1 MCSGC
6 QIIGIDSNMKVGRN
20 DPWICGSGKKYK
32 KCCMNKSAIKDDIS
46 LQLAKLQAQQ
56 KQIEKQQG
64 LGRSIIS
71 IEHNGYRFVAV
82 GNRMCYSK
90 NWKTFH
96 DFLFDNIKFVF
107 GKEWGQAE
115 LKKPFEERHPILQW
129 QKYAKDHMQAHKGK
143 DGEIHSAPFNGAVSA
158 LINLS
163 YNLYLLAHNVK
174 IQDYLIHRLKNKD
187 LFNGAL
193 YETYVAGLFI
203 LAGFTLELEDESDSR
218 SSHCEFTAVVRGS
231 GEKYSVEA
239 KARQPFKKDAGIGNQ
254 LYEALKKE
262 AKYKRVVFI
271 DVNVPNLMGNL
282 QNIIDELKE
291 KEATLTVNK
300 QPAPPAYIFITNHS
314 YAYDLTG
321 CKFERMSFTHG
332 FKVDDFKVGTTFYSI
347 REVLAARKKHKDMNA
362 LIKSIGEH
370 EEIPVTFDGEIPEFS
385 FDEEAKKNRLLIGK
399 RYLVPD
405 GEGNDVEGVLM
416 TATVS
421 EKEKK
426 IFGVYR
432 LNNGKQLICGNPMSD
447 EEMRAYKKYPDTFFG
462 VPLNQSGEAK
472 DPMQLFDFFYNNYK
486 QTPSE
491 KLLEFM
497 KNASDLEALK
507 KLSSEE
513 LLITY
518 CERLVYSSIK
528 NHAKKAGQKTNR

>member
-1 MCSGC
+1 MSKLLCVEEQDKS
-6 QIIGIDSNMKVGRN
+6 MKVGRN
-20 DPWICGSGKKYK
+20 DPCPCGSGKKYK
-32 KCCMNKSAIKDDIS
+32 KCCMNKSAIEDSLS
-46 LQLAKLQAQQ
+46 LQFAKLQAKQ
-56 KQIEKQQG
+56 KQIERQQG

-107 GKEWGQAE
+107 GKEWGQTE

-129 QKYAKDHMQAHKGK
+129 QKYANDHMQAHKGK
-143 DGEIHSAPFNGAVSA
+143 DEKIHSAPFNGAVSA

-174 IQDYLIHRLKNKD
+174 IQGYLIHRLKNKD
-187 LFNGAL
+187 LFTGAL
-193 YETYVAGLFI
+193 YETYVGGLFI
-203 LAGFTLELEDESDSR
+203 LAGFTLEMEDEGDSR
-218 SSHCEFTAVVRGS
+218 SSHCEFTAVARAS

-239 KARQPFKKDAGIGNQ
+239 KARQPFKKGAGIGNQ

-262 AKYKRVVFI
+262 AKYKRVIFI
-271 DVNVPNLMGNL
+271 DANVPNLMENL
-282 QNIIDELKE
+282 QKIINELKE
-291 KEATLTVNK
+291 KETTLTINK
-300 QPAPPAYIFITNHS
+300 QPAPAAYIFVTNHS

-321 CKFERMSFTHG
+321 SKFERAGFAHG
-332 FKVDDFKVGTTFYSI
+332 FKVDDFKVNTKFYSI
-347 REVLAARKKHKDMNA
+347 REVLATRKKHKEIDL
-362 LIKSIGEH
+362 LIKSIREH
-370 EEIPVTFDGEIPEFS
+370 DEIPVTFDGEIPEFS
-385 FDEEAKKNRLLIGK
+385 FDEETKKKRLLIGNK
-399 RYLVPD
+399 YLIPN
-405 GEGNDVEGVLM
+405 GQGNNVEGILM

-432 LNNGKQLICGNPMSD
+432 LDSGKQIIYVNMMSD
-447 EEMRAYKKYPDTFFG
+447 EEIRAYKRYPDIFFG
-462 VPLNQSGEAK
+462 IPLNQSGEAK
-472 DPMQLFDFFYNNYK
+472 DPMELFDFLYGSHK
-486 QTPSE
+486 RTPPK

-497 KNASDLEALK
+497 KNSSDLEALK
-507 KLSSEE
+507 KLSFEE

-518 CERLVYSSIK
+518 CERLVYSII
-528 NHAKKAGQKTNR
+528 NDNTKKLDQKANR

>member
-1 MCSGC
+1 ME
-6 QIIGIDSNMKVGRN
+6 KVGRN
-20 DPWICGSGKKYK
+20 DPCPCGSGKKYK
-32 KCCMNKSAIKDDIS
+32 KCCLDKETIKEDFS
-46 LQLAKLQAQQ
+46 LQIAKLQAQQ

-90 NWKTFH
+90 NWRTFH

-107 GKEWGQAE
+107 GKEWGESE
-115 LKKPFEERHPILQW
+115 LKKLFNDRHPVLQW
-129 QKYAKDHMQAHKGK
+129 QKIAHDYMQEHKGQE
-143 DGEIHSAPFNGAVSA
+143 GQIHSTPITGAISA

-174 IQDYLIHRLKNKD
+174 IQDYLIYRLKNKD

-203 LAGFTLELEDESDSR
+203 VAGFSLELENENDSS
-218 SSHCEFTAVVRGS
+218 SSHCEFTAVAKES

-239 KARQPFKKDAGIGNQ
+239 KVRQPFKKDAGVGNQ

-262 AKYKRVVFI
+262 AKHKRIIFI
-271 DVNVPNLMGNL
+271 DANVPNLMEKV

-291 KEATLTVNK
+291 KETTLTINK
-300 QPAPPAYIFITNHS
+300 QPAPPAYVFITNHS

-321 CKFERMSFTHG
+321 YKFERMGFAHG
-332 FKVDDFKVGTTFYSI
+332 FKIDDFKVSTKFYSI
-347 REVLAARKKHKDMNA
+347 REVLEARKKHKDMDT
-362 LIKSIGEH
+362 LITSIKEH
-370 EEIPVTFDGEIPEFS
+370 DEIPVTFDGEIPEFS
-385 FDEEAKKNRLLIGK
+385 FDEKVKKNRLLIGN
-399 RYLVPD
+399 RYIIPD
-405 GEGNDVEGVLM
+405 GQGNEVEGILM

-432 LNNGKQLICGNPMSD
+432 LDNGQQIIYANPMSD
-447 EEMRAYKKYPDTFFG
+447 EEVRAYKKYPDTFFG
-462 VPLNQSGEAK
+462 VPLNQTGEAK
-472 DPMQLFDFFYNNYK
+472 DPMELFDFFYNSYK
-486 QTPSE
+486 QMPPAR
-491 KLLEFM
+491 LLELM
-497 KNASDLEALK
+497 KNSSDIEALK
-507 KLSSEE
+507 KLSHEE

-518 CERLVYSSIK
+518 CERLVYLATNDRGK
-528 NHAKKAGQKTNR
+528 N

>member
-1 MCSGC
+1 
-6 QIIGIDSNMKVGRN
+6 
-20 DPWICGSGKKYK
+20 
-32 KCCMNKSAIKDDIS
+32 MNKTVIEDDLS
-46 LQLAKLQAQQ
+46 LQFAKLQAKQ

-64 LGRSIIS
+64 YGRPIIS
-71 IEHNGYRFVAV
+71 IEHKGYRLIAV
-82 GNRMCYSK
+82 GSRICYSK

-129 QKYAKDHMQAHKGK
+129 QKYANDHMQAHKGK

-163 YNLYLLAHNVK
+163 YNLYLLTHNVK
-174 IQDYLIHRLKNKD
+174 IQDYLLHRLKNKD

-203 LAGFTLELEDESDSR
+203 VAGFTLELEDESDSS
-218 SSHCEFTAVVRGS
+218 SSHCEFTAIARES
-231 GEKYSVEA
+231 SEKYSVEA
-239 KARQPFKKDAGIGNQ
+239 KARQPFKKDTGIGNQ

-262 AKYKRVVFI
+262 AKYKRVIFI
-271 DVNVPNLMGNL
+271 DVNVPNLIDNL
-282 QNIIDELKE
+282 QKIIDELKE
-291 KEATLTVNK
+291 KEATITINK
-300 QPAPPAYIFITNHS
+300 QPAPPAYIFVTNHS

-321 CKFERMSFTHG
+321 CKFERMGFGHG
-332 FKVDDFKVGTTFYSI
+332 FKIDEFKVSAKFYSI
-347 REVLAARKKHKDMNA
+347 REVLAARKKHKDMDL
-362 LIKSIGEH
+362 LIKSIREH
-370 EEIPVTFDGEIPEFS
+370 ADIPVTFDGEIPEFS
-385 FDEEAKKNRLLIGK
+385 FNEETQKNRLLIGNK
-399 RYLVPD
+399 YLVPD
-405 GEGNDVEGVLM
+405 GQGNDVEGILM

-432 LNNGKQLICGNPMSD
+432 LGNGKQVICTNPMSD
-447 EEMRAYKKYPDTFFG
+447 EEVQAYQKYPDTFFG

-472 DPMQLFDFFYNNYK
+472 DPMELFDFFYSTYK
-486 QTPSE
+486 RTPPA

-497 KNASDLEALK
+497 KNASDWETLRN
-507 KLSSEE
+507 LSPEE
-513 LLITY
+513 LSITY
-518 CERLVYSSIK
+518 CERLVYSIV
-528 NHAKKAGQKTNR
+528 NDYAKKSDQKANG